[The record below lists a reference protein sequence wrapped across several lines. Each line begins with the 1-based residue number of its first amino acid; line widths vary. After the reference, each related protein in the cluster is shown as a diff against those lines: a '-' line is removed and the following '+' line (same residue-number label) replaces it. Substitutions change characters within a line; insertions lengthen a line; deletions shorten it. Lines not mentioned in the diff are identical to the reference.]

1 MESIYLKTFVE
12 VARTGNITRASETL
26 CITQPAVSRRI
37 KSLEDCF
44 GKPLIDRSGNVLTLT
59 EAGFHLLGKAK
70 KMLELEREMYCDL
83 STTDEAQA
91 LSFVSTPSFG
101 IAHLP
106 KVLRSYI
113 VEHSQVRDLKFRIEM
128 VSDIV
133 EGLKAGIFD
142 IAVIEHC
149 QSLDLSDFE
158 VVHLPSDDL
167 IFAASPSLNITP
179 SPTPIE
185 ELLSHTLFER
195 HEACCTMKLLD
206 SNLRALGYS
215 LSDFRRTVIISDFN
229 HILQELIKGDGV
241 AFISRDV
248 VLEHLKRG
256 ELCEFRVADFIHQ
269 RQRTFVAGGRLPPGS
284 PSEKFSQVLTRYD
297 FGNTSAT

>member
-1 MESIYLKTFVE
+1 MESVYLKTFVE

-44 GKPLIDRSGNVLTLT
+44 GKTLIDRSGSVLTLT
-59 EAGFHLLGKAK
+59 EAGFLLLGKAK
-70 KMLELEREMYCDL
+70 MMLELEQEMLCDL
-83 STTDEAQA
+83 SSTEAVQG

-106 KVLRSYI
+106 EVLREFMIQYSE
-113 VEHSQVRDLKFRIEM
+113 VSNLKFRIEM
-128 VSDIV
+128 SSDIV

-149 QSLDLSDFE
+149 KSLDLSGFDIFP
-158 VVHLPSDDL
+158 LPGDDL
-167 IFAASPSLNITP
+167 IFAAAPSLNI
-179 SPTPIE
+179 SPTPTIE

-195 HEACCTMKLLD
+195 HEACCTMSLLD
-206 SNLRALGYS
+206 SNLKTAGYG

-229 HILQELIKGDGV
+229 HILQELIKGDGI

-269 RQRTFVAGGRLPPGS
+269 RQRTFVAGGRLPTGS
-284 PSEKFSQVLTRYD
+284 PSEKFFQVLTRYN
-297 FGNTSAT
+297 FGNTSGS